1 MEIVTNKYW
10 SSQGNGTADALAEC
24 VNIPVV
30 QSVATDG
37 NDTAERVRMIH
48 LEVGFKKT
56 EFFDAP
62 FGIQDNSCTSLSCTS
77 LLTTRATGRRA
88 GRTWRSLHSICE
100 FRCIHQF
107 CGKCIDNFEEILLRE
122 R

>member
-1 MEIVTNKYW
+1 MGKFECPPAEGAATETRMEIVTNKYW

-37 NDTAERVRMIH
+37 DDIAERVRMIH

-77 LLTTRATGRRA
+77 LSCTSLLTTRATG
-88 GRTWRSLHSICE
+88 
-100 FRCIHQF
+100 
-107 CGKCIDNFEEILLRE
+107 
-122 R
+122 